1 MIGQQAGSGQTTASN
16 NTFVGAFSGEATT
29 DGNSN
34 VAVGKGALKANTTGS
49 YNVAIGYD
57 ASLVSTDATQNVV
70 IGYDAGKTITSGGSN
85 VINGFEAA
93 MLGTTLSAC
102 VVIGHRAAKA
112 ITTADSNTIVGYNA
126 ALGITTGSSNT
137 IIGTNAGEL
146 GTRLTTGARN
156 TLVGHKPH
164 TSAADSV
171 DQIVMGFNAVGAANS
186 SLTFGNAGTDS
197 SIVFGQTSISAPSDI
212 RLKENIEDSTAGLSF
227 INDLRPV
234 TFMWKAEQDIPENLD
249 AHVAGS
255 TQRYNNDNVN
265 HGFIAQEVK
274 SVIDNHPEIKNG
286 FKMWYENESDGR
298 QRIAD
303 GAMIPMLVKSI
314 QELSAEIEI
323 LKAK

>member
-1 MIGQQAGSGQTTASN
+1 M
-16 NTFVGAFSGEATT
+16 AT
-29 DGNSN
+29 
-34 VAVGKGALKANTTGS
+34 
-49 YNVAIGYD
+49 I
-57 ASLVSTDATQNVV
+57 QN
-70 IGYDAGKTITSGGSN
+70 
-85 VINGFEAA
+85 
-93 MLGTTLSAC
+93 
-102 VVIGHRAAKA
+102 
-112 ITTADSNTIVGYNA
+112 
-126 ALGITTGSSNT
+126 
-137 IIGTNAGEL
+137 
-146 GTRLTTGARN
+146 LT
-156 TLVGHKPH
+156 
-164 TSAADSV
+164 V
-171 DQIVMGFNAVGAANS
+171 DQDADFTET
-186 SLTFGNAGTDS
+186 LT
-197 SIVFGQTSISAPSDI
+197 I
-212 RLKENIEDSTAGLSF
+212 KDSTAGLSF